1 MKSFGLASLFLQSK
15 KFRLFHFK
23 TIRFNSQMKSLSIL
37 FILLISLSSYA
48 GVSILSDLD
57 DTIKITQAGESSDI
71 LGDDIYLGMND
82 FFEGAKSY
90 SSSLHI
96 LSASPGL
103 LRTHIVKTLKKSN
116 IEFESLTLRKNIFG
130 DKFTYKV
137 RVIESIMNSTS
148 DDFIFV
154 GDDLGKDPEVYAE
167 IEKRYPSRV
176 LAKYIH
182 VVEGREIPA
191 EVTPYW
197 TSFDLA
203 MREFIAG
210 RMDADKV
217 ESMVDKFMKETSLD
231 FVFPKKAQCP
241 NESQIWDWQI
251 QTVFQQE
258 ASTLIKKFVRF
269 CQQRQSGKG

>member
-1 MKSFGLASLFLQSK
+1 MSLFLQSK

-23 TIRFNSQMKSLSIL
+23 TIRFNSRMKLLSIL
-37 FILLISLSSYA
+37 FVFLASLSSFA

-96 LSASPGL
+96 LSASPGI
-103 LRTHIVKTLKKSN
+103 LRAHIVKTLNKSN
-116 IEFESLTLRKNIFG
+116 IEFDSLTLRKNIFG

-154 GDDLGKDPEVYAE
+154 GDDLGKDPEVYVE
-167 IEKRYPSRV
+167 IEKRYPGRV
-176 LAKYIH
+176 LAIYIH
-182 VVEGREIPA
+182 IVEGREIPA
-191 EVTPYW
+191 DVTPYW
-197 TSFDLA
+197 TSFDLT
-203 MREFIAG
+203 MREFVAG
-210 RMDADKV
+210 RMDAVKV
-217 ESMVDKFMKETSLD
+217 ESMADKFMKETSLD
-231 FVFPKKAQCP
+231 FIFPKKAQCP
-241 NESQIWDWQI
+241 DESQIWDWQI

-258 ASTLIKKFVRF
+258 ASILINKFVGF